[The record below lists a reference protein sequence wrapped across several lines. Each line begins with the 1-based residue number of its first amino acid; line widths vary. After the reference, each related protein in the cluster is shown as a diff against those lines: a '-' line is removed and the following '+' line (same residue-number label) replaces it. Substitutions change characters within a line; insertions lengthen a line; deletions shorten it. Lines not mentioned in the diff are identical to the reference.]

1 MMGAE
6 TEERSRPI
14 LKRFFVN
21 EDEKQR
27 IEKQMAKAQMENFST
42 FARFMLTNGQVK
54 VIHFEE
60 VIALRKELNR
70 IGVNINQIA
79 KVANTDEMITAETMT
94 FLNHQLET
102 IEEHFAKLL
111 DIMKK
116 ESQER

>member
-1 MMGAE
+1 MKTS
-6 TEERSRPI
+6 TEQRSRAI
-14 LKRFFVN
+14 QKIIRVN
-21 EDEKQR
+21 EDEQRR
-27 IEKQMAKAQMENFST
+27 IEEQMARAGMERFEP

-79 KVANTDEMITAETMT
+79 KVVNTDEMITAETMT
-94 FLNHQLET
+94 SLNHQLET

-111 DIMKK
+111 DIMKR

>member
-1 MMGAE
+1 MTLE
-6 TEERSRPI
+6 IEERSRPI

-21 EDEKQR
+21 DDERQR
-27 IEKQMAKAQMENFST
+27 IEKQMAKAGIDNFST
-42 FARFMLTNGQVK
+42 FARLMLTTGQVK

-79 KVANTDEMITAETMT
+79 KVANTDEMITEEAMAS
-94 FLNHQLET
+94 LNHQLEM
-102 IEEHFAKLL
+102 IEKYFVKLL
-111 DIMKK
+111 DVMKK

>member
-1 MMGAE
+1 MKTS
-6 TEERSRPI
+6 TEQRSRAI
-14 LKRFFVN
+14 QKIIRVN
-21 EDEKQR
+21 EDEQR
-27 IEKQMAKAQMENFST
+27 RIKEQMARADMERFEP
-42 FARFMLTNGQVK
+42 FARLMLTNGQVN

-79 KVANTDEMITAETMT
+79 KVANTDEMITEETMT